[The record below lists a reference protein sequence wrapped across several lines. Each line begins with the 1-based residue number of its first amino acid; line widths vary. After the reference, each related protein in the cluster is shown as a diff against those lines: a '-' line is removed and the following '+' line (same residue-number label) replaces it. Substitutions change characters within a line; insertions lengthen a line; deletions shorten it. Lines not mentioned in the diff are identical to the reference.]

1 MPGASR
7 TCPFSMRSCSIPIRE
22 AVNSL
27 LPCSPVDGA
36 DQTTTQAFQG
46 TLCGGRFV
54 RRPRSGNGSGSPCTD
69 AIRIGG
75 APNAGSERSEAG
87 AMSYGRLTKYQLS
100 ARVRALRAE
109 HRYLAGQSGSLP
121 RLQEIRREL
130 TKLLSAQSSQRA
142 VTLLSRALA
151 VEGAPLSNDPSPE
164 LPPVETSNGRISVH

>member
-1 MPGASR
+1 M
-7 TCPFSMRSCSIPIRE
+7 F
-22 AVNSL
+22 
-27 LPCSPVDGA
+27 
-36 DQTTTQAFQG
+36 
-46 TLCGGRFV
+46 
-54 RRPRSGNGSGSPCTD
+54 
-69 AIRIGG
+69 
-75 APNAGSERSEAG
+75 
-87 AMSYGRLTKYQLS
+87 YGRLTKYQLS

-151 VEGAPLSNDPSPE
+151 VEGAPINTHPPPE